1 MLDGVVAGAQG
12 KLNKRRRNIILQ
24 AFDVLDKDKSGQVTI
39 EDVASVYDTSKHP
52 EVMEGAKTPEEV
64 LRQFMAQWDTV
75 EKDGVITRVRA
86 NGGGCTQ
93 CAAPDSWALCRKSS
107 WSTTRT
113 YLHPLTRTITL
124 S

>member
-1 MLDGVVAGAQG
+1 M
-12 KLNKRRRNIILQ
+12 
-24 AFDVLDKDKSGQVTI
+24 LDKDKSGQVTI

>member
-1 MLDGVVAGAQG
+1 M
-12 KLNKRRRNIILQ
+12 
-24 AFDVLDKDKSGQVTI
+24 LDKDKSGQVTI

-75 EKDGVITRVRA
+75 EKDGVITRVRT

-93 CAAPDSWALCRKSS
+93 SVAPAYIRCMHDAKKSTS
-107 WSTTRT
+107 HVTWRRASG
-113 YLHPLTRTITL
+113 PDA
-124 S
+124 